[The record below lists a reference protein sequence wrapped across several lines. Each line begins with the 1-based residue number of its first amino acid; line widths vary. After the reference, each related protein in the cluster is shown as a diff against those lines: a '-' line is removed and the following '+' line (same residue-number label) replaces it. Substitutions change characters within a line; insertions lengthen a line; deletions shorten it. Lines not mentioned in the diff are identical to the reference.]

1 MDPYDDYSDGID
13 YNSSSDTNTDSSYD
27 STDTSYDSF
36 GSTDTS
42 SSTDTFL
49 NEPSAPAQ
57 DSFSSTGF
65 DAPADVS
72 SLSKDDEELEKVLA
86 NRKARIKVVGC
97 GGAGN
102 NTISR
107 ISEIGVI
114 GAEIIAINTD
124 AQDLL
129 NATADR
135 KLLIGK
141 DLTQGLGAGSDPR
154 IGKDA
159 AKESQKEIKEAL
171 SDAHMIFITGGLG
184 GGTGTGCM
192 PEVAGIA
199 KKMGVLTV
207 AVVTLPFE
215 MEGVLRHENAMVGLE
230 ELEGLVDT
238 LILIPNDKLIEL
250 APDLPL
256 HTAFKVADEI
266 LTNAVKGIAELI
278 TKPGLINLDFADI
291 KAVMSSG
298 GIAMIGL
305 GESDTENRAI
315 ESVEKALSN
324 PLLDVEVGGAT
335 GALINVIGGPD
346 MTLEEAKKVVE
357 NVTERLDENAKII
370 WGAQLSPELQSSVRT
385 MLVVVGVKS
394 PQIFGPKRTMSKKKQ
409 EDMEGNFGIKFID

>member
-1 MDPYDDYSDGID
+1 MDPYDDYSDNVD
-13 YNSSSDTNTDSSYD
+13 YNTGADNSDTSDKSKDSYDSLSSDT
-27 STDTSYDSF
+27 
-36 GSTDTS
+36 GSTDS
-42 SSTDTFL
+42 FL
-49 NEPSAPAQ
+49 AAEPTPAQ
-57 DSFSSTGF
+57 NTSFENTSFDSQES
-65 DAPADVS
+65 VS

-86 NRKARIKVVGC
+86 NRKARIKVIGC

-107 ISEIGVI
+107 ISEIGVT
-114 GAEIIAINTD
+114 GAEIIAVNTD

-141 DLTQGLGAGSDPR
+141 ELTQGLGAGSDPR

-159 AKESQKEIKEAL
+159 AKESQKEIRESL
-171 SDAHMIFITGGLG
+171 QDAHMIFITGGLG

-192 PEVAGIA
+192 PEIASIA
-199 KKMGVLTV
+199 KKLGILTV

-215 MEGVLRHENAMVGLE
+215 MEGVLRHENAMIGLE

-305 GESDTENRAI
+305 GESDTENRAV
-315 ESVEKALSN
+315 ESVEKALNN
-324 PLLDVEVGGAT
+324 PLLDVEVSGAT
-335 GALINVIGGPD
+335 GALINVMGGPD
-346 MTLEEAKKVVE
+346 MTLDEARTVVE
-357 NVTERLDENAKII
+357 NVTQRLDENSKII
-370 WGAQLSPELQSSVRT
+370 WGAQLSPELQNSIRT

-409 EDMEGNFGIKFID
+409 EDLEGNFGIKFID

>member
-1 MDPYDDYSDGID
+1 MDPYDDYSDNVD
-13 YNSSSDTNTDSSYD
+13 YNTSTDTN
-27 STDTSYDSF
+27 TDTSYDSL
-36 GSTDTS
+36 GSDT

-49 NEPSAPAQ
+49 SEPSAPAQ
-57 DSFSSTGF
+57 DNFSSTGF

-86 NRKARIKVVGC
+86 NRKARIKVIGC

-107 ISEIGVI
+107 ISEIGVT

-159 AKESQKEIKEAL
+159 AKESQKEIKESL

-192 PEVAGIA
+192 PEVASIA
-199 KKMGVLTV
+199 KKMGILTV

-215 MEGVLRHENAMVGLE
+215 MEGVLRHENAMLGLE

-305 GESDTENRAI
+305 GESDTENRAV
-315 ESVEKALSN
+315 ESVEKALNN
-324 PLLDVEVGGAT
+324 PLLDVEVSGAT

-346 MTLEEAKKVVE
+346 MTLDEAKKVVE
-357 NVTERLDENAKII
+357 SVTERLDENAKII

-394 PQIFGPKRTMSKKKQ
+394 PQIFGPKRTMSNKKQ

>member
-1 MDPYDDYSDGID
+1 MDPYDELSDNID
-13 YNSSSDTNTDSSYD
+13 FNTGADSEPKEDHSTDNYDSSFTQE
-27 STDTSYDSF
+27 STSSTPEQAFTDTYESQS
-36 GSTDTS
+36 
-42 SSTDTFL
+42 
-49 NEPSAPAQ
+49 
-57 DSFSSTGF
+57 
-65 DAPADVS
+65 VS
-72 SLSKDDEELEKVLA
+72 KLSKEDEELERILA
-86 NRKARIKVVGC
+86 NRQARIKVMGC

-107 ISEIGVI
+107 ISDIGVT
-114 GAEIIAINTD
+114 GAEIIAVNTD

-129 NATADR
+129 NSNAD
-135 KLLIGK
+135 KKILIGK

-159 AKESQKEIKEAL
+159 AKESQKEIRDAL
-171 SDAHMIFITGGLG
+171 SDAHLVFITGGLG

-192 PEVAGIA
+192 PVIADLA
-199 KKMGVLTV
+199 KKKGILTV

-215 MEGVLRHENAMVGLE
+215 MEGVLRHENAMIGLE

-305 GESDTENRAI
+305 GESDTENRAV
-315 ESVEKALSN
+315 ESVEKALNN
-324 PLLDVEVGGAT
+324 PLLDVEVTGAT

-346 MTLEEAKKVVE
+346 MTLDEAKKVVE
-357 NVTERLDENAKII
+357 AVTVKLDEGAKII
-370 WGAQLSPELQSSVRT
+370 WGAQLSPELQDSIRT
-385 MLVVVGVKS
+385 MLVIVGVKS
-394 PQIFGPKRTMSKKKQ
+394 PQIFGPKRTFSKKKQ
-409 EDMEGNFGIKFID
+409 EDMEDNFGIKFID

>member
-1 MDPYDDYSDGID
+1 MDTYDDYSDNVD
-13 YNSSSDTNTDSSYD
+13 YNTGADNSDTSDTSKDSYDSLSSDT
-27 STDTSYDSF
+27 
-36 GSTDTS
+36 GSTDS
-42 SSTDTFL
+42 FLASEST
-49 NEPSAPAQ
+49 PAQ
-57 DSFSSTGF
+57 NTSFESTSFDSQE
-65 DAPADVS
+65 AVS

-86 NRKARIKVVGC
+86 NRKARIKVIGC

-107 ISEIGVI
+107 ISEIGI
-114 GAEIIAINTD
+114 TGAEIIAVNTD

-129 NATADR
+129 NSTADR

-141 DLTQGLGAGSDPR
+141 ELTQGLGAGSDPR

-159 AKESQKEIKEAL
+159 AKESQKEIREML
-171 SDAHMIFITGGLG
+171 QDAHMIFITGGLG

-192 PEVAGIA
+192 PEIASIA
-199 KKMGVLTV
+199 KKLGILTV

-215 MEGVLRHENAMVGLE
+215 MEGVLRHENAMIGLE

-305 GESDTENRAI
+305 GESDTENRAV
-315 ESVEKALSN
+315 ESVEKALNN
-324 PLLDVEVGGAT
+324 PLLDVDVSGAT
-335 GALINVIGGPD
+335 GALINVMGGPD
-346 MTLEEAKKVVE
+346 MTLDEARTVVE
-357 NVTERLDENAKII
+357 NVTQRLDENSKII
-370 WGAQLSPELQSSVRT
+370 WGAQLSPELQNSIRT

>member
-1 MDPYDDYSDGID
+1 MDPYDDYSDNVD
-13 YNSSSDTNTDSSYD
+13 YNTSPDTNTDTSYD
-27 STDTSYDSF
+27 STETSYDSF
-36 GSTDTS
+36 GSDTS
-42 SSTDTFL
+42 TDSFL
-49 NEPSAPAQ
+49 NEPAAPAQ

-86 NRKARIKVVGC
+86 NRKARIKVIGC

-107 ISEIGVI
+107 ISEIGVT

-171 SDAHMIFITGGLG
+171 QDSHMIFITGGLG

-192 PEVAGIA
+192 PEVASIA

-324 PLLDVEVGGAT
+324 PLLDVEVSGAT

-346 MTLEEAKKVVE
+346 MTLDEAKKVVE

-370 WGAQLSPELQSSVRT
+370 WGAQLSPELQNSVRT

-394 PQIFGPKRTMSKKKQ
+394 PQIFGPKRTMSHKKQ

>member
-1 MDPYDDYSDGID
+1 MDSYDDYSDNVD
-13 YNSSSDTNTDSSYD
+13 YNTGADSNYGSDTSSD
-27 STDTSYDSF
+27 SYDSF
-36 GSTDTS
+36 NTDTGSTDS
-42 SSTDTFL
+42 FL
-49 NEPSAPAQ
+49 AAESAPANQ
-57 DSFSSTGF
+57 DSFESTSF
-65 DAPADVS
+65 DSQESVS
-72 SLSKDDEELEKVLA
+72 SLSQDDEELEKVLA
-86 NRKARIKVVGC
+86 NRKARIKVIGC

-107 ISEIGVI
+107 ISEIGVT
-114 GAEIIAINTD
+114 GAEIIAVNTD

-192 PEVAGIA
+192 PEIASIA
-199 KKMGVLTV
+199 KKLGILTV

-215 MEGVLRHENAMVGLE
+215 MEGVLRHENAMIGLE

-305 GESDTENRAI
+305 GESDTENRAV
-315 ESVEKALSN
+315 ESVEKALNN
-324 PLLDVEVGGAT
+324 PLLDVEVSGAT

-346 MTLEEAKKVVE
+346 MTLDEARAVVE
-357 NVTERLDENAKII
+357 NVTQRLDENSKII
-370 WGAQLSPELQSSVRT
+370 WGAQLSPELQNSVRT

-394 PQIFGPKRTMSKKKQ
+394 PQIFGPKRTMSKKRQ

>member
-1 MDPYDDYSDGID
+1 MDPYDDYSDNVD
-13 YNSSSDTNTDSSYD
+13 YTTGADNSDTS
-27 STDTSYDSF
+27 DTSKDSYDSF
-36 GSTDTS
+36 SSDTGSTDSFLAAESTPSQNTS
-42 SSTDTFL
+42 FESTSF
-49 NEPSAPAQ
+49 
-57 DSFSSTGF
+57 DSQES
-65 DAPADVS
+65 VS

-86 NRKARIKVVGC
+86 NRKARIKVIGC

-107 ISEIGVI
+107 ISEIGVT
-114 GAEIIAINTD
+114 GAEIIAVNTD

-159 AKESQKEIKEAL
+159 AKESQKEIRESL
-171 SDAHMIFITGGLG
+171 QDAHMIFITGGLG

-192 PEVAGIA
+192 PEIASIA
-199 KKMGVLTV
+199 KKLGILTV

-215 MEGVLRHENAMVGLE
+215 MEGVLRHENAMIGLE

-305 GESDTENRAI
+305 GESDTENRAV
-315 ESVEKALSN
+315 ESVEKALNN
-324 PLLDVEVGGAT
+324 PLLDVEVSGAT
-335 GALINVIGGPD
+335 GALINVMGGPD
-346 MTLEEAKKVVE
+346 MTLDEARTVVE
-357 NVTERLDENAKII
+357 NVTQRLDENSKII
-370 WGAQLSPELQSSVRT
+370 WGAQLSPELQNAVRT